1 VERFTGSS
9 ECQEY
14 KWLNLF
20 YKYSDSRLN
29 SKIGNGD
36 GALTIVKMQN
46 THLRDE
52 PTAMV
57 AAANPPTVRRDL
69 RPRPFNSKM
78 QFFIFSSNTTH
89 ISPPVEKYCPTAF
102 PTLVAIFTFPP
113 SLSIFSLHFDVRDRC
128 HPSPQGSP
136 RPPSPPLLQTRHLR
150 DDVIRF

>member
-57 AAANPPTVRRDL
+57 AAANPPTARRDL
-69 RPRPFNSKM
+69 GRSLSTPKCNFLFFQATPLTSHLRSKN
-78 QFFIFSSNTTH
+78 I
-89 ISPPVEKYCPTAF
+89 V
-102 PTLVAIFTFPP
+102 LPP
-113 SLSIFSLHFDVRDRC
+113 SQPSLPFLLSRRLFQYFLCTSTYATAVIPRRKGVPV
-128 HPSPQGSP
+128 HPR
-136 RPPSPPLLQTRHLR
+136 RPYCKLGIYVTM
-150 DDVIRF
+150 